1 MADSWTR
8 PWLPWS
14 SVKLRTTITAR
25 LLLGSAAAIGI
36 ALAASPTVAAQT
48 EAANSLSSVTPA
60 DGDTLGSS
68 PDELRFTF
76 NQELGADHA
85 LTAAVS
91 CDSQPQNTGVPQLSD
106 DDEHIVTV
114 EILTPLPRGG
124 CTVVW
129 SLRDELEQEI
139 TNGRFAFSVQNDPAP
154 TETEAPA
161 EAATTAT
168 TAPAAGAS
176 TGDDGEG
183 STGGAAWLGRI
194 LSTIGILIIFGALVL
209 IGVAWPEG
217 PEYVITVRFLRS
229 MWALALIGTVLFLVA
244 FTADETDRSLGA
256 SLSPSAWFDL
266 ADAGWP
272 GRAAIARL
280 VLVIATG
287 WVVMRPERVI
297 DPTTQLPAFGIPLLA
312 IVAVGLSRTGGDL
325 APIGVL
331 ASIGH
336 ALSAAVWVG
345 GVALVARVVLA
356 GPGDDD
362 LVQAVRGFSRI
373 SLPAILGTII
383 TGVIQLVRLD
393 GGALFDSG
401 HGRLVLVKA
410 VGVAAMVFVAITARQ
425 MVSARLARAQEMT
438 VPLADRFRRAFSAE
452 AAIGIVVLMLSGWLL
467 ALTPP
472 RIVETDNASYPV
484 TVPFVDVATGIDI
497 KVKVTPARVGRNGIR
512 VEVVAPEEVSNLV
525 LLFVPPAGSTASP
538 IEQKVPEL
546 DGVGAAVLRASDGI
560 PLGDSGSWTV
570 QLSVVTATGT
580 LAGATSSFEV
590 SPADTGAGT
599 TVAPPVVN
607 VVDPNAS
614 TTTVAT
620 AVSTPAAGDTTP
632 AAGDTTPATVAPE
645 G

>member
-14 SVKLRTTITAR
+14 AVKVRTDVPAR
-25 LLLGSAAAIGI
+25 LLLACAAAI
-36 ALAASPTVAAQT
+36 AFAVVAPLTAAAQ
-48 EAANSLSSVTPA
+48 EDEGNSLSSVSPA
-60 DGDTLGSS
+60 DGDTLGAS
-68 PDELRFTF
+68 PAQLVFTF
-76 NQELGADHA
+76 TRELGADDA

-91 CDSQPQNTGVPQLSD
+91 CDTQPQNTGVPQPSD
-106 DDEHIVTV
+106 DDERVVTV

-124 CTVVW
+124 CTVAW
-129 SLRDELEQEI
+129 SLRDELDQPI
-139 TNGRFAFSVQNDPAP
+139 TDGRFAFSVQNDPAP
-154 TETEAPA
+154 TETEPPA
-161 EAATTAT
+161 EATTTAT
-168 TAPAAGAS
+168 LAPATTTADSA
-176 TGDDGEG
+176 DEG
-183 STGGAAWLGRI
+183 STGGAEWLGRV
-194 LSTIGILIIFGALVL
+194 LSTLGILVIFGALVL

-229 MWALALIGTVLFLVA
+229 MWALALVGTVLFLVA
-244 FTADETDRSLGA
+244 FTADATDRSLGA

-312 IVAVGLSRTGGDL
+312 VVSVGLSRTGGDL
-325 APIGVL
+325 PLIGVL
-331 ASIGH
+331 AGIGH

-393 GGALFDSG
+393 GGSLFSSS
-401 HGRLVLVKA
+401 HGRVLLLKA
-410 VGVAAMVFVAITARQ
+410 LAVAAMVFVAVTARQ

-452 AAIGIVVLMLSGWLL
+452 AAIGVVVLMLSGWLL

-472 RIVETDNASYPV
+472 RIVETDNANYPV
-484 TVPFVDVATGIDI
+484 TVPFVDETTGIDI
-497 KVKVTPARVGRNGIR
+497 DVKITPARVGRNGIR
-512 VEVVAPEEVSNLV
+512 VEVMAPDQISNLV
-525 LLFVPPAGSTASP
+525 LLFVPPAGSTANP
-538 IEQKVPEL
+538 IEQPIPNL
-546 DGVGAAVLRASDGI
+546 TGIGAAVLRASDGI
-560 PLGDSGSWTV
+560 PLDDSGTWTV
-570 QLSVVTATGT
+570 QLSVVTATGALT
-580 LAGATSSFEV
+580 GATNSFEI
-590 SPADTGAGT
+590 SPADEGVGT
-599 TVAPPVVN
+599 PVSPTIVTVF
-607 VVDPNAS
+607 VDPNAS
-614 TTTVAT
+614 TTTAAT
-620 AVSTPAAGDTTP
+620 ATSVPAGGDTTP
-632 AAGDTTPATVAPE
+632 SSVAG

>member
-1 MADSWTR
+1 MADSWSR

-14 SVKLRTTITAR
+14 AVKVRTNVPAR
-25 LLLGSAAAIGI
+25 QLLAAAAAIGFAL
-36 ALAASPTVAAQT
+36 ALAAAPTATAQEDPENT
-48 EAANSLSSVTPA
+48 LSSVSPA
-60 DGDTLGSS
+60 DGDTLGTS
-68 PDELRFTF
+68 PAELVFTF
-76 NQELGADHA
+76 TRELGADHA

-91 CDSQPQNTGVPQLSD
+91 CDTQPQNTGVPQVSG
-106 DDEHIVTV
+106 DDERVVSV

-124 CTVVW
+124 CTVAW
-129 SLRDELEQEI
+129 TLRDELEQTI
-139 TNGRFAFSVQNDPAP
+139 TEGRFAFSVQNDPVPTDTSADAP
-154 TETEAPA
+154 SEPA
-161 EAATTAT
+161 ATATLPDTTAT
-168 TAPAAGAS
+168 TG
-176 TGDDGEG
+176 TDGEG
-183 STGGAAWLGRI
+183 STGGAEWLGRV
-194 LSTIGILIIFGALVL
+194 LSTLGILIIFGALVL

-229 MWALALIGTVLFLVA
+229 MWALALVGTVLFLVA
-244 FTADETDRSLGA
+244 FTADATDRSLGA

-312 IVAVGLSRTGGDL
+312 IAAVGLSRTGGDL

-331 ASIGH
+331 VSIGH
-336 ALSAAVWVG
+336 ALAAGVWVG

-393 GGALFDSG
+393 GGSLFDSG
-401 HGRLVLVKA
+401 HGRVVLLKA
-410 VGVAAMVFVAITARQ
+410 VAVAAMVFVAVTARQ

-452 AAIGIVVLMLSGWLL
+452 AGIGVVVLLLSGWLL

-472 RIVETDNASYPV
+472 RIVETDNANYPV
-484 TVPFVDVATGIDI
+484 SVPFVDEATGIDI
-497 KVKVTPARVGRNGIR
+497 DVKITPARIGRNGIR
-512 VEVVAPEEVSNLV
+512 VEVNAPEQISNLV
-525 LLFVPPAGSTASP
+525 LLFVPPEGSSAAP
-538 IEQKVPEL
+538 VEQAIPNL
-546 DGVGAAVLRASDGI
+546 TGVGAALLRASDGL
-560 PLGDSGSWTV
+560 PLDDSGTWTI
-570 QLSVVTATGT
+570 QLNVVTPTGALT
-580 LAGATSSFEV
+580 GATSSFEI
-590 SPADTGAGT
+590 SPAETDTDPAVT
-599 TVAPPVVN
+599 PSVVF
-607 VVDPNAS
+607 VDPNAS
-614 TTTVAT
+614 TTVA
-620 AVSTPAAGDTTP
+620 
-632 AAGDTTPATVAPE
+632 PATPGSVTDDNTAPTAT
-645 G
+645 GG

>member
-1 MADSWTR
+1 MADSWSH

-14 SVKLRTTITAR
+14 AVKVRTDVPAR
-25 LLLGSAAAIGI
+25 LMLASAAAIAF
-36 ALAASPTVAAQT
+36 ALAAPLTAAAQDEVSNT
-48 EAANSLSSVTPA
+48 LSSVTPA
-60 DGDTLGSS
+60 DGDTLSAS
-68 PDELRFTF
+68 PAELVFTF
-76 NQELGADHA
+76 TRELGADDA
-85 LTAAVS
+85 LRAAVS
-91 CDSQPQNTGVPQLSD
+91 CDTQPQNTGVPQPSD
-106 DDEHIVTV
+106 DDERVVTV

-124 CTVVW
+124 CTVIW
-129 SLRDELEQEI
+129 SLVDELEQLI
-139 TNGRFAFSVQNDPAP
+139 TEGRLAFSVQNDPAP
-154 TETEAPA
+154 TETEPPA
-161 EAATTAT
+161 DAATTT
-168 TAPAAGAS
+168 TAAPTTTTSGS
-176 TGDDGEG
+176 DDEG
-183 STGGAAWLGRI
+183 STGGAEWLGRV
-194 LSTIGILIIFGALVL
+194 LSTLGIMIIFGALVL

-229 MWALALIGTVLFLVA
+229 MWALALVGTVLFLVA
-244 FTADETDRSLGA
+244 FTADATDRSLGA

-331 ASIGH
+331 VGIGH

-393 GGALFDSG
+393 GGSLFSSG
-401 HGRLVLVKA
+401 HGRVLLLKA
-410 VGVAAMVFVAITARQ
+410 VGVAAMVFVAVTARQ

-452 AAIGIVVLMLSGWLL
+452 AAIGVAVLMMSGWLL
-467 ALTPP
+467 SLTPP
-472 RIVETDNASYPV
+472 RIVETDNANYPV
-484 TVPFVDVATGIDI
+484 TVPFVDDATGIDI
-497 KVKVTPARVGRNGIR
+497 DVKITPARVGQNGIR
-512 VEVVAPEEVSNLV
+512 VEVMAPEQISNLV
-525 LLFVPPAGSTASP
+525 LLFVPPAGSTAAP
-538 IEQKVPEL
+538 IEQSIPNL
-546 DGVGAAVLRASDGI
+546 TGIGAALLRASDGI
-560 PLGDSGSWTV
+560 PLDDSGTWTI
-570 QLSVVTATGT
+570 QLSVVTPTGAVT
-580 LAGATSSFEV
+580 GATSSFEV
-590 SPADTGAGT
+590 QPPETEVGT
-599 TVAPPVVN
+599 TVTPTIVTVF
-607 VVDPNAS
+607 VETGDS
-614 TTTVAT
+614 TPTTVAAT
-620 AVSTPAAGDTTP
+620 TTLPTTGDTTVV
-632 AAGDTTPATVAPE
+632 TT
-645 G
+645 GG